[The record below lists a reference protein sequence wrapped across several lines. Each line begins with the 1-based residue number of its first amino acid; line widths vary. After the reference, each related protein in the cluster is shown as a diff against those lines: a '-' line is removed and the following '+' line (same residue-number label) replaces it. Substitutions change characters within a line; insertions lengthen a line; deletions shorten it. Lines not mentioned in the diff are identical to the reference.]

1 MGLWMWEN
9 EWWRSLCHVLP
20 NVSCCCTFS
29 KLHACTQALNLSAHM
44 TSWRISSFSI
54 SPKTKTA
61 NFRPP
66 TRHVYRPPRCQKCSP
81 DVMQCNCRA
90 RTQEMREFIHAAGP
104 SFTSFYDPDALM
116 ARERHSHQVGAALMR
131 KRQTSCWGSVEIG
144 APVFI
149 TLVYRLNSRLP
160 PLSSVLNVPLICSS
174 CACTWNNS
182 LKMNEKETQILSAV
196 RWRSGKRKWEKNPKT
211 VVLTQVTII

>member
-1 MGLWMWEN
+1 MSDGIVYAM
-9 EWWRSLCHVLP
+9 
-20 NVSCCCTFS
+20 CCQMCPAAAHFQNFMLAHRPLTSQHTWPHGEFS
-29 KLHACTQALNLSAHM
+29 P
-44 TSWRISSFSI
+44 FSI

-66 TRHVYRPPRCQKCSP
+66 TKHMYRPLHCQKCSP

-104 SFTSFYDPDALM
+104 SFTSFYDPNTLI
-116 ARERHSHQVGAALMR
+116 ARERHSHRVGAALMR
-131 KRQTSCWGSVEIG
+131 KRQTSCWRSVEIG

-149 TLVYRLNSRLP
+149 TLVYRLNSHLP

-182 LKMNEKETQILSAV
+182 LKMNEKETQILSAA
-196 RWRSGKRKWEKNPKT
+196 RWK
-211 VVLTQVTII
+211 